1 MQNRFLNHLLV
12 LLLMTLGFFSN
23 PSVRAQSVA
32 SVPMYSPIYQDLRY
46 MKTRGFFSDLDLTSL
61 PLNRSEIASAL
72 YSLKKDTSLAGINE
86 PVLHNLYAEFE
97 PDIDALKSE
106 PSSLSNLLQ
115 RGIEKLTGKQ
125 ISQKTETH
133 SAKLGLTLDDYLQGP
148 DPTVFRGGIRTQAR
162 LDLFHHLSIV
172 NSMFISNNPD
182 VARKGSSKV
191 WRGLSGYTEL
201 AYLRSYF
208 QYKHLKFDI
217 LLGRDFLRF
226 GPGRTG
232 TLLISDA
239 SRPFDQ
245 YRLSAR
251 YKFAKFIFGTLQL
264 NNHGNVVRYLSF
276 HRLSIFA
283 AKNLTINLTESILYT
298 GSQGSPAFKFLNPFL
313 LYHAEQLNSTGNSA
327 GKGNTI
333 ESIDIDWYPERNF
346 HLWGSFL
353 LDDFQIDKKTK
364 GDLEPNELGF
374 LTGAG
379 VTNLIIPRNELWVE
393 YAAITNRTY
402 QTPHPDDHYVQ
413 RGYPVGYF
421 LGNDFDNLTL
431 FYGQWLQDFPLQP
444 YFKLSY
450 YRNGAN
456 GLNTP
461 FDTPWTADSI
471 TVESGYGEPFPTT
484 PVEYI
489 TTVQIGFRYQ
499 PSYTLG
505 ITPEVEYQQSTL
517 RGNQETNWQFRL
529 NLWWDPRW
537 RL

>member
-12 LLLMTLGFFSN
+12 LILIASGFFS
-23 PSVRAQSVA
+23 PPTIRAQSVA

-46 MKTRGFFSDLDLTSL
+46 LKTRGFFSTLDLTSL

-72 YSLKKDTSLAGINE
+72 YSLEKDTGLARISE
-86 PVLHNLYAEFE
+86 PVLRNLYEEFG
-97 PDIDALKSE
+97 PDIEVLASE
-106 PSSLSNLLQ
+106 PSSLSDLLK
-115 RGIEKLTGKQ
+115 RGIKQLTGKQ

-133 SAKLGLTLDDYLQGP
+133 PAKLGLTLDDYLQGP
-148 DPTVFRGGIRTQAR
+148 DPTVFRGGIRTQGQ
-162 LDLFHHLSIV
+162 LDLFNHLSIM
-172 NSMFISNNPD
+172 NSMFITNNPGE
-182 VARKGSSKV
+182 AKKGSSKV

-239 SRPFDQ
+239 GRTFDQ
-245 YRLSAR
+245 YRISAR
-251 YKFAKFIFGTLQL
+251 YKSVKFTFGTIQL
-264 NNHGNVVRYLSF
+264 NNHDDVARYVSF

-283 AKNLTINLTESILYT
+283 VKNLTISLNESILYT
-298 GSQGSPAFKFLNPFL
+298 GSQGSPAFKYLNPFL

-327 GKGNTI
+327 GGGNTL
-333 ESIDIDWYPERNF
+333 ESIDIDWYPEQNY
-346 HLWGSFL
+346 HLWGSIL
-353 LDDFQIDKKTK
+353 VDDFQIDKQTK

-431 FYGQWLQDFPLQP
+431 FYGQWLQNFPLQP

-456 GLNTP
+456 GLDTA

-471 TVESGYGEPFPTT
+471 TVESGYSEPFPTK

-489 TTVQIGFRYQ
+489 TTMHIGFRYQ
-499 PSYTLG
+499 PSYTFG
-505 ITPEVEYQQSTL
+505 ITPEVEYQQATFK
-517 RGNQETNWQFRL
+517 GNQETNWLVRL
-529 NLWWDPRW
+529 KLWWDPRW
-537 RL
+537 GL